1 MSTSTP
7 SQKPWF
13 LPVATFRSW
22 SEALRKRTPMTKSAW
37 ALALATAGTFAGWS
51 APPHLA
57 RLGAA
62 ESTQAQQSQA
72 ALRALLTQADVEG
85 RRAAVLEIGA
95 HSPLPAKAAELLIQ
109 PLHDTDVEVRALAA
123 MTLLQNDC
131 HVDAALLV
139 LSDLLESDEAEERC
153 LAAFL
158 LGHSPVQ
165 QDLVESRLVSHL
177 ADTSPLVQLH
187 VAEAM
192 LRLRTG
198 NDMAVKVLSDSL
210 LAEEPSTRAFAV
222 HALGCDTHTPSA
234 TVAYRVATRL
244 ADTDLDVAA
253 GSALTLLVWTQGVSH
268 PAEGASVNNERIEHI
283 GRLLASETRGT
294 RHAAAVRLL
303 EGASE
308 AALMRDLC
316 RSHLRDEDPLVRACA
331 ALALG
336 SSTADSVA
344 VETILS
350 GLMESRSSSENI
362 IGLGTLGRMS
372 RASAPLLEAARQH
385 LESDHA
391 STRTLASSVLL
402 KFAPRDPEA
411 LNCLAAGVADGTP
424 EGRSLAARSCQLVD
438 WRQTAVLHDALKLAG
453 RDLHLRTRLSA
464 IEILA
469 SRGTAGEIQRVG
481 HTK

>member
-22 SEALRKRTPMTKSAW
+22 SEVLRKRNPVTKSAW
-37 ALALATAGTFAGWS
+37 ALALATAGTLAGWS
-51 APPHLA
+51 ATPHLA

-72 ALRALLTQADVEG
+72 ALRALLTQEDVEG

-95 HSPLPAKAAELLIQ
+95 HSPLPGKAAELLIA
-109 PLHDTDVEVRALAA
+109 PLQDSDVEVRALAA
-123 MTLLQNDC
+123 MTLLQNES

-139 LSDLLESDEAEERC
+139 LCDLLESDETEERC

-165 QDLVESRLVSHL
+165 QDLAESRLVPHL
-177 ADTSPLVQLH
+177 DETNPLVRMH
-187 VAEAM
+187 VAEAL

-198 NDMAVKVLSDSL
+198 NELAVKVLSDAL
-210 LAEEPSTRAFAV
+210 LSDEATSRAFAV

-234 TVAYRVATRL
+234 TVAYRVASKL
-244 ADTDLDVAA
+244 ADQDLDVAT
-253 GSALTLLVWTQGVSH
+253 GSALTLLVWTQGLSQ
-268 PAEGASVNNERIEHI
+268 PTEGSSMNSQRIEQI
-283 GRLLASETRGT
+283 SRLLGSQTVAT

-303 EGASE
+303 EGAGE
-308 AALMRDLC
+308 DALMRDLC

-344 VETILS
+344 VETILA
-350 GLMESRSSSENI
+350 GLMESRSASDNI
-362 IGLGTLGRMS
+362 IGLGTVGRLS

-385 LESDHA
+385 LDSEHA
-391 STRTLASSVLL
+391 STRTLASSVIL

-411 LNCLAAGVADGTP
+411 LKCLAAGVADGTP

-438 WRQTAVLHDALKLAG
+438 WRQNAVLHDALKQAS
-453 RDLHLRTRLSA
+453 RDSHLRTRLAAS
-464 IEILA
+464 EILA
-469 SRGTAGEIQRVG
+469 SRGNAGEIHRVG

>member
-22 SEALRKRTPMTKSAW
+22 SAVQGKRPSVTKSAW
-37 ALALATAGTFAGWS
+37 ALTLAAAGTLAGWS
-51 APPHLA
+51 YTPHLA

-62 ESTQAQQSQA
+62 ETSQAAQSQA
-72 ALRALLTQADVEG
+72 ALRALLTQPDEEG

-95 HSPLPAKAAELLIQ
+95 YSPLPAKAADLLIE
-109 PLHDTDVEVRALAA
+109 PLHDSDVEVRALAA
-123 MTLLQNDC
+123 MTLLQND
-131 HVDAALLV
+131 HHTDAALLV

-153 LAAFL
+153 LGAFL
-158 LGHSPVQ
+158 LGHSPAH
-165 QDLVESRLVSHL
+165 QDLAESRLVPHL
-177 ADTSPLVQLH
+177 DDTSPLVQLH

-198 NDMAVKVLSDSL
+198 NETAVKVLSDAL
-210 LAEEPSTRAFAV
+210 LTDEATSRAFAV

-234 TVAYRVATRL
+234 TVAYRVAARL
-244 ADTDLDVAA
+244 ADSDLDAAA
-253 GSALTLLVWTQGVSH
+253 GSALTLLIWTQGVSQ
-268 PAEGASVNNERIEHI
+268 PAEGASLSSQRIEQI
-283 GRLLASETRGT
+283 GRLLASQTKAT

-303 EGASE
+303 EGAGE
-308 AALMRDLC
+308 EALMRDLC

-350 GLMESRSSSENI
+350 SLLESRSASDNI
-362 IGLGTLGRMS
+362 IGLGTLGRLP
-372 RASAPLLEAARQH
+372 RASSPLLQAARLH
-385 LESDHA
+385 LESEHA
-391 STRTLASSVLL
+391 STRTLASSVIL
-402 KFAPRDPEA
+402 KFAPRDPQA
-411 LNCLAAGVADGTP
+411 LECLAAGVAEGTP

-438 WRQTAVLHDALKLAG
+438 WRQHTRLHDALKQAG
-453 RDLHLRTRLSA
+453 RDSHLRTRLSA
-464 IEILA
+464 TEVLA
-469 SRGTAGEIQRVG
+469 NRGTGGEIQRVG